1 MSLRRTRAIF
11 QKEVRHII
19 RDPRSLAMA
28 LAMPLLMLLLFG
40 YALNLDVDRIPTLIY
55 DADQSAVS
63 RALIQRFEGS
73 RFFDVRGF
81 VSGYAEIEKGID
93 RNRILMGLSIPRN
106 YARRIEAGQAVDVQI
121 LLDGSDS
128 NTAAIALGYAESV
141 VANYAFELRSNGA
154 NQSMGRTFHIPV
166 EPRVRVW
173 YNTTLQSKNYVVP
186 GLVAVILMIIGALLT
201 SLTIAR
207 EWEMGTMEQLLS
219 TPIRAHEIVLGKM
232 LAFFVVGTVDA
243 LTSILA
249 GIFVFNVPFRGSVA
263 LLALST
269 CIFLMGTFFLGIA
282 LSAIAKS
289 QLLAFQLGMLA
300 SFLPSFLLSG
310 FIYAIENM
318 PAPIQWITRFVPARY
333 FATILKG
340 LFLKGVGVQVL
351 WGELMFLV
359 AFGVLTFLLATW
371 KLGQKL
377 G

>member
-1 MSLRRTRAIF
+1 
-11 QKEVRHII
+11 
-19 RDPRSLAMA
+19 MA

-81 VSGYAEIEKGID
+81 VSGYGEIEKGID